1 MKTTAL
7 VTGACGFVGSNL
19 AKTALER
26 GFRVRAT
33 DLPSA
38 DRAPLKGLDVEFIP
52 SDVTKKETLGQV
64 VEGMEY
70 VFHPAAVFSY
80 SAPWKLLSGV
90 NVAGTENLCRS
101 VVEAGDVKKFIQI
114 STVEIYGITPPELLP
129 TREDAPKRPES
140 PYAKSKLGQE
150 RVVLRFHEERGLPVA
165 IVRPGPVYGPG
176 NIYGVAKMIREP
188 ARMLF
193 LPIPASMKTRLPLVN
208 VKDVCGAAFF
218 LAEKRE
224 AVGEAYNVVDDTS
237 YTVYDFFKYI
247 APLLG
252 KPFITLPPI
261 PNSHLK
267 FWGRI
272 AAELSDAVARL
283 TRTKP
288 MFERDYLIYVGN
300 DFWFSNEKLKSLG
313 YQLVCPEM
321 KEGIRETIEWYRE
334 KGLIK

>member
-1 MKTTAL
+1 MKPTAL

-19 AKTALER
+19 AKSALEK
-26 GFRVRAT
+26 GFQVRAT

-52 SDVTKKETLGQV
+52 SDVTKKETLTQV

-80 SAPWKLLSGV
+80 SAPRKLLMEV
-90 NVAGTENLCRS
+90 NVAGTENLCRA
-101 VVEAGDVKKFIQI
+101 VVDAGDTRKFIQI
-114 STVEIYGITPPELLP
+114 STVEIYGVTPQELLP

-140 PYAKSKLGQE
+140 PYAKSKMGQE
-150 RVVLRFHEERGLPVA
+150 RVVLRFQKDHGLPVV

-193 LPIPASMKTRLPLVN
+193 LPIPTSMKTRLPLVN

-237 YTVYDFFKYI
+237 YTVYEFFKYI

-252 KPFITLPPI
+252 KPFVTLPPV

-267 FWGRI
+267 FWGTV
-272 AAELSDAVARL
+272 AAELSGVAAKL

-288 MFERDYLIYVGN
+288 MFEKDYLIYIGN
-300 DFWFSNEKLKSLG
+300 DFWFSNEKLKSTG
-313 YQLVCPEM
+313 YQLIYPDM
-321 KEGIRETIEWYRE
+321 KEGIKETIKWYRE
-334 KGLIK
+334 TGLIK